1 MFFLYMFII
10 MHFFKS
16 LISKKKY
23 RNLQIIIIFMKYKS
37 RPLPRGF
44 ILLADVIIIA
54 FTYFFS
60 YFLRFNFKIPISEQ
74 HSLYIGLII
83 VIVIKTIYFLSFGT
97 YKHLIRFVSASDAMK
112 MFFSLVLSVIT
123 IAILNFTVYGAF
135 GIPYLVPFSILIID
149 FVFSVFFLIGY
160 RIAIKVLFFEF
171 FNNQR
176 DKSNVIIYGAGRDG
190 SLVKQVLERD
200 RGTKYKVLA
209 FIDEDPYKQGKQL
222 EGIPIYS
229 PDRLEEFLR
238 SHTVAHLIIAIQHIS
253 PAKKASLTELC
264 LKYNTKVLVVP
275 PVSKWINSE
284 LSFKQIRKIKIEDIL
299 QREEIN
305 IDESDILQTINNKT
319 ILITGAAGSIGSE
332 LVKQCIRF
340 NPLQIIC
347 FDIAETPL
355 HNLKLNLS
363 NEFTIEQFNSLHFIL
378 GDITNLQDIEPVFD
392 EYKPQIVFHAAA
404 YKHVPILEYFP
415 KKAIDIN
422 VAGTYQLANLA
433 IKYKVE
439 KFIFISTDKAV
450 NPSNV
455 MGASKRMAELLVK
468 YLNNNSTYTRFITT
482 RFGNVLGSNGSVLEI
497 FKQQIENG
505 GPITVTHPEV
515 TRFFMTIPEACRL
528 VLEAASI
535 GKGGEIFL
543 FNMGERIKILD
554 VAKTLIQLSGL
565 TLGKDIQIKFTG
577 LRPGEKMTEEL
588 LTDYS
593 KDLVTKNKN
602 VLISSENI
610 YDLDEK
616 VKMIFSLL
624 QSYNQL
630 NNDDLVKNIQKI
642 LPEYKSMNSFYSIS

>member
-1 MFFLYMFII
+1 
-10 MHFFKS
+10 
-16 LISKKKY
+16 
-23 RNLQIIIIFMKYKS
+23 MKYKS

-83 VIVIKTIYFLSFGT
+83 VIIVKTVYFLLFGT
-97 YKHLIRFVSASDAMK
+97 YKHLIRFVSANDAMK
-112 MFFSLVLSVIT
+112 MFFSLVLSVVT
-123 IAILNFTVYGAF
+123 IALLNFLFHGAF
-135 GIPYLVPFSILIID
+135 NSPYLVPFSILIID
-149 FVFSVFFLIGY
+149 FVFSIFFLIGY
-160 RIAIKVLFFEF
+160 RLAIKVLFFEF

-176 DKSNVIIYGAGRDG
+176 EKSSVIIYGAGRNG

-209 FIDEDPYKQGKQL
+209 FIDEDTYKQGKQL

-238 SHTVAHLIIAIQHIS
+238 SHTVAHLIIAIQNIS
-253 PAKKASLTELC
+253 PSKKAFLTELC

-275 PVSKWINSE
+275 PVSKWINGE
-284 LSFKQIRKIKIEDIL
+284 LSFKQIKKIKIEDIL

-305 IDESDILQTINNKT
+305 IDESDVCKTLNNKT

-340 NPLQIIC
+340 DPLQIIC
-347 FDIAETPL
+347 FDVAETPL

-363 NEFTIEQFNSLHFIL
+363 NEFSLEQFNRLHFIL
-378 GDITNLQDIEPVFD
+378 GDITKLEDIEPVFD
-392 EYKPQIVFHAAA
+392 KYKPQIIFHAAA

-415 KKAIDIN
+415 KKALEIN
-422 VAGTYQLANLA
+422 VFGTYQLANLA
-433 IKYKVE
+433 IKHQSE

-450 NPSNV
+450 NPSNI

-468 YLNNNSTYTRFITT
+468 YYNNNSTFTHFITT

-497 FKQQIENG
+497 FRQQIENG

-535 GKGGEIFL
+535 GNGGEIFL

-593 KDLVTKNKN
+593 KDLITKNKN

-610 YDLDEK
+610 SDLNEK
-616 VKMIFSLL
+616 VNLIIDFLMN
-624 QSYNQL
+624 YNYL
-630 NNDDLVKNIQKI
+630 SNDEIVKNIQKI
-642 LPEYKSMNSFYSIS
+642 VPEYKSMNSFYSFS

>member
-1 MFFLYMFII
+1 
-10 MHFFKS
+10 
-16 LISKKKY
+16 
-23 RNLQIIIIFMKYKS
+23 
-37 RPLPRGF
+37 
-44 ILLADVIIIA
+44 
-54 FTYFFS
+54 
-60 YFLRFNFKIPISEQ
+60 
-74 HSLYIGLII
+74 
-83 VIVIKTIYFLSFGT
+83 
-97 YKHLIRFVSASDAMK
+97 
-112 MFFSLVLSVIT
+112 
-123 IAILNFTVYGAF
+123 
-135 GIPYLVPFSILIID
+135 
-149 FVFSVFFLIGY
+149 
-160 RIAIKVLFFEF
+160 
-171 FNNQR
+171 
-176 DKSNVIIYGAGRDG
+176 
-190 SLVKQVLERD
+190 
-200 RGTKYKVLA
+200 
-209 FIDEDPYKQGKQL
+209 
-222 EGIPIYS
+222 
-229 PDRLEEFLR
+229 
-238 SHTVAHLIIAIQHIS
+238 
-253 PAKKASLTELC
+253 
-264 LKYNTKVLVVP
+264 
-275 PVSKWINSE
+275 
-284 LSFKQIRKIKIEDIL
+284 
-299 QREEIN
+299 
-305 IDESDILQTINNKT
+305 
-319 ILITGAAGSIGSE
+319 
-332 LVKQCIRF
+332 
-340 NPLQIIC
+340 
-347 FDIAETPL
+347 
-355 HNLKLNLS
+355 
-363 NEFTIEQFNSLHFIL
+363 
-378 GDITNLQDIEPVFD
+378 
-392 EYKPQIVFHAAA
+392 
-404 YKHVPILEYFP
+404 
-415 KKAIDIN
+415 
-422 VAGTYQLANLA
+422 GTYQLANLA

-505 GPITVTHPEV
+505 GPITVTHPDV

>member
-1 MFFLYMFII
+1 
-10 MHFFKS
+10 
-16 LISKKKY
+16 
-23 RNLQIIIIFMKYKS
+23 MKYKS

-74 HSLYIGLII
+74 HSLYIGIII
-83 VIVIKTIYFLSFGT
+83 VLIVKTVYFLLFGT
-97 YKHLIRFVSASDAMK
+97 YKHLIRFVSANDAIK
-112 MFFSLVLSVIT
+112 MFFSLVLSVVT
-123 IAILNFTVYGAF
+123 IALLNFLVHGVF
-135 GIPYLVPFSILIID
+135 GSPYIVPFSILIID
-149 FVFSVFFLIGY
+149 FVFSIFFLIGY
-160 RIAIKVLFFEF
+160 RLAIKVLFFEF

-176 DKSNVIIYGAGRDG
+176 EKSSVIIYGAGRNG

-222 EGIPIYS
+222 EGIPIYA

-238 SHTVAHLIIAIQHIS
+238 SHTVAHLIIAIQNIS
-253 PAKKASLTELC
+253 PSKKASLTELC

-275 PVSKWINSE
+275 PVSKWINGE
-284 LSFKQIRKIKIEDIL
+284 LSFKQIKKIKIEDIL

-305 IDESDILQTINNKT
+305 IDESDVCKTLNNKT
-319 ILITGAAGSIGSE
+319 ILITGAAGSIGTE

-340 NPLQIIC
+340 DPLRIIC

-363 NEFTIEQFNSLHFIL
+363 NELTIEQFNLLHFVL
-378 GDITNLQDIEPVFD
+378 GDITKIEDIETVFD
-392 EYKPQIVFHAAA
+392 QYKPQIIFHAAA

-415 KKAIDIN
+415 KKAIEIN
-422 VAGTYQLANLA
+422 VFGTYQLVNLA
-433 IKYKVE
+433 IKYQAE

-450 NPSNV
+450 NPSNI

-468 YLNNNSTYTRFITT
+468 YYNNNSTFTRFITT

-535 GKGGEIFL
+535 GNGGEIFL

-610 YDLDEK
+610 GDLNEK
-616 VKMIFSLL
+616 VSMIFDFL
-624 QSYNQL
+624 QNYNHL
-630 NNDDLVKNIQKI
+630 SNDEIVKNIQKI
-642 LPEYKSMNSFYSIS
+642 VPEYKSMNSFYSLS

>member
-1 MFFLYMFII
+1 
-10 MHFFKS
+10 
-16 LISKKKY
+16 
-23 RNLQIIIIFMKYKS
+23 MKYKS

-74 HSLYIGLII
+74 HSLYIGIII
-83 VIVIKTIYFLSFGT
+83 VLIVKTVYFLLFGT
-97 YKHLIRFVSASDAMK
+97 YKHLIRFVSANDAIK
-112 MFFSLVLSVIT
+112 MFFSLVLSVVT
-123 IAILNFTVYGAF
+123 IALLNFLVHGVF
-135 GIPYLVPFSILIID
+135 GSPYIVPFSILIID
-149 FVFSVFFLIGY
+149 FVFSIFFLIGY
-160 RIAIKVLFFEF
+160 RLAIKVLFFEF

-176 DKSNVIIYGAGRDG
+176 EKSSVIIYGAGRNG

-222 EGIPIYS
+222 EGIPIYA

-238 SHTVAHLIIAIQHIS
+238 SHTVAHLIIAIQNIS
-253 PAKKASLTELC
+253 PSKKASLTELC

-275 PVSKWINSE
+275 PVSKWINGE
-284 LSFKQIRKIKIEDIL
+284 LSFKQIKKIKIEDIL

-305 IDESDILQTINNKT
+305 IDESDVCKTLNNKT
-319 ILITGAAGSIGSE
+319 ILITGAAGSIGTE

-340 NPLQIIC
+340 DPLRIIC

-363 NEFTIEQFNSLHFIL
+363 NELTIEQFNLLHFIL
-378 GDITNLQDIEPVFD
+378 GDITKIEDIETVFD
-392 EYKPQIVFHAAA
+392 QYKPQIIFHAAA

-415 KKAIDIN
+415 KKAIEIN
-422 VAGTYQLANLA
+422 VFGTYQLVNLA
-433 IKYKVE
+433 IKYQAE

-450 NPSNV
+450 NPSNI

-468 YLNNNSTYTRFITT
+468 YYNNNSTFTRFITT

-497 FKQQIENG
+497 FKQQIDNG

-535 GKGGEIFL
+535 GNGGEIFL

-610 YDLDEK
+610 GDLNEK
-616 VKMIFSLL
+616 VSLIFDFL
-624 QSYNQL
+624 QNYNHL
-630 NNDDLVKNIQKI
+630 SNDEIVKNIQKI
-642 LPEYKSMNSFYSIS
+642 VPEYKSMNSFYSLS